1 MIEDVLI
8 RLEKAHKLG
17 WAIPL
22 CRCCGKNLGIMDGI
36 SDAWRDGGVGIH
48 TLCIFK
54 HRSKHKKGKNK
65 SKCVE
70 FKEVK
75 S

>member
-1 MIEDVLI
+1 
-8 RLEKAHKLG
+8 
-17 WAIPL
+17 
-22 CRCCGKNLGIMDGI
+22 MDGI